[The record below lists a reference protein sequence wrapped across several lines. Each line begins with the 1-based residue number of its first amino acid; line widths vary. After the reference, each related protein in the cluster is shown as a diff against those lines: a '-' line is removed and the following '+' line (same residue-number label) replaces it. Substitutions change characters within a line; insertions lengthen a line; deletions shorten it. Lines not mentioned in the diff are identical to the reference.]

1 MFPRKRRGLISQGP
15 APNPALTNT
24 NNPEVAPENPPPS
37 TPPKKAQEDG
47 LYSNGKWY
55 CTSFTLIG
63 IRLTPNLSSA
73 PA

>member
-15 APNPALTNT
+15 APTNT
-24 NNPEVAPENPPPS
+24 GNPEVAPENPPPS

-55 CTSFTLIG
+55 CTSFNPIG
-63 IRLTPNLSSA
+63 NPLNPKPKLR